1 MGGGGGSDNSM
12 MMMMMAIQQQ
22 QQMEQQRREAAQ
34 QAFEASQRGEN
45 QNYQRYQDLITSS
58 NKKVGDQWNLY
69 NDNIGK
75 IKKIN
80 PNYNAHTEFAFNPY
94 QTNSAYRKSTDKA
107 TADSNQDLLNN
118 WYGSLDKQSLDDYN
132 MAKSQ
137 YDQSKNWLSDTEAQ
151 QNALTTK
158 LPGVLPGSWGAG
170 GGNVSGEA
178 GADAQNKDT
187 TAAADGAGMN
197 VGADGNA
204 FAGFGGTGA
213 PAAQT
218 AGTGFIQDNARSS
231 PQNSLASVF
240 SNATGGAK
248 KTSGAFF

>member
-1 MGGGGGSDNSM
+1 M

-22 QQMEQQRREAAQ
+22 QQMEAQRREAAQ

-58 NKKVGDQWNLY
+58 NKKVGDQWNLF
-69 NDNIGK
+69 NDNIRK
-75 IKKIN
+75 IKKVN
-80 PNYNAHTEFAFNPY
+80 PNYNAHSEFAFNPY

-107 TADSNQDLLNN
+107 TADSNQDLLNT
-118 WYGSLDKQSLDDYN
+118 WYGSLDKQALDDYN

-137 YDQSKNWLSDTEAQ
+137 YDQSKNWLSDAEAQ
-151 QNALTTK
+151 QNSLTTK

-178 GADAQNKDT
+178 GADAQNKNP
-187 TAAADGAGMN
+187 ADLTKTGMDI
-197 VGADGNA
+197 GADANA
-204 FAGFGGTGA
+204 FAGFGGGS

-218 AGTGFIQDNARSS
+218 SGTGFIQDNAKSS
-231 PQNSLASVF
+231 PQKTVASVF
-240 SNATGGAK
+240 SNATGGR
-248 KTSGAFF
+248 SSPGAFF